1 MLPVKPGHQGPLDD
15 ADILP
20 NIIRADHSGHIR
32 TSRSRTDDLESD
44 SELVDSPSGYETEST
59 SPSEGSA
66 GEDMGVRAA
75 PGSQRL
81 KQVRKSNLIY
91 VPLTDKTRIKS
102 IYVIRMHENLASME
116 LFPVKLQ

>member
-1 MLPVKPGHQGPLDD
+1 MLPAKPGHQGPLDD

-66 GEDMGVRAA
+66 GEDMGVRAP
-75 PGSQRL
+75 PGSQKL
-81 KQVRKSNLIY
+81 KQVRKSNQMY
-91 VPLTDKTRIKS
+91 VLTTYLTYSVDEHT
-102 IYVIRMHENLASME
+102 
-116 LFPVKLQ
+116 

>member
-1 MLPVKPGHQGPLDD
+1 MLATKPGRQGPLDD

-32 TSRSRTDDLESD
+32 TSRSRTDDHESD

-66 GEDMGVRAA
+66 GEDMGVRAP
-75 PGSQRL
+75 PGSQKL
-81 KQVRKSNLIY
+81 KQVRKSNQINA
-91 VPLTDKTRIKS
+91 LTYSVD
-102 IYVIRMHENLASME
+102 
-116 LFPVKLQ
+116 LFDEMNQSVKRSVLHGDVLQ

>member
-1 MLPVKPGHQGPLDD
+1 MLPAKPGHQGPLDD

-66 GEDMGVRAA
+66 GEDMGVRAP
-75 PGSQRL
+75 PGSQQVR
-81 KQVRKSNLIY
+81 QVRKSHQMY
-91 VPLTDKTRIKS
+91 V
-102 IYVIRMHENLASME
+102 V
-116 LFPVKLQ
+116 Q